1 MYELARLIGWDGAT
15 AIGTAVLALL
25 GIGTVWYAK
34 RQLQDFRKE
43 SRIKHLI
50 DLVDQFERDPLATH
64 RRNLGIAR
72 APGGKLQT
80 LDLENPPPGL
90 YDVINFFEHMG
101 YLLNG
106 DYLDLEGVFVEFHYW
121 ILHIW
126 ADTRELVRQERS
138 EDPVY
143 YEHFEKMEQQM
154 EQLERE
160 RKSNFELPSATD
172 VEDFYA
178 EEARLPSGSPI
189 PRQKRLKRRKR
200 SGTPSDPTAANSS
213 AS

>member
-1 MYELARLIGWDGAT
+1 
-15 AIGTAVLALL
+15 
-25 GIGTVWYAK
+25 
-34 RQLQDFRKE
+34 
-43 SRIKHLI
+43 
-50 DLVDQFERDPLATH
+50 
-64 RRNLGIAR
+64 
-72 APGGKLQT
+72 
-80 LDLENPPPGL
+80 
-90 YDVINFFEHMG
+90 MG